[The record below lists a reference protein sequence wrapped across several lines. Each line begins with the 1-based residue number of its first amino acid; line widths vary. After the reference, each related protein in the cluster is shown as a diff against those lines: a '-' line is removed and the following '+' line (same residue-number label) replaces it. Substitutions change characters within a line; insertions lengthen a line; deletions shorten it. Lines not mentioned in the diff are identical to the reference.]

1 MSRFFERFSKNLFIE
16 TKNILIFVYPGLSY
30 AHIKLNFASKFF
42 ESLVGLQI
50 SFCASKK
57 L

>member
-30 AHIKLNFASKFF
+30 AHRKLNFARKFF
-42 ESLVGLQI
+42 
-50 SFCASKK
+50 
-57 L
+57 